1 MLYLLRLRQATSEIQ
16 ARAAERLVERERI
29 ARELHDT
36 LLQGFSGLALRFQ
49 AVLKQIPDRGPAR
62 QMMEKALDRVD
73 EVLLEG
79 RNRVRE
85 LRAETIHGHEL
96 SRSLMSCGEELA
108 EHKPIIFSL
117 SVAGTPQLLNPIV
130 FDEGYRIGREVLTNA
145 FQHSNASKIDAEII
159 YDRASFRLRVRDDGC
174 GMDQSILNNG
184 RPGHWG
190 LAGIRERADNIG
202 SHLNISSKPGCGT
215 EFELIIPARIAYQ
228 TRCDKSGWHW
238 VKRIRNLRDPRT

>member
-1 MLYLLRLRQATSEIQ
+1 
-16 ARAAERLVERERI
+16 
-29 ARELHDT
+29 
-36 LLQGFSGLALRFQ
+36 
-49 AVLKQIPDRGPAR
+49 
-62 QMMEKALDRVD
+62 
-73 EVLLEG
+73 
-79 RNRVRE
+79 
-85 LRAETIHGHEL
+85 
-96 SRSLMSCGEELA
+96 MSCGEELA

-238 VKRIRNLRDPRT
+238 VKRIRNLRDPRTCRAVTIETYNSHSAAGDVT